1 VSRFDD
7 DRWTAIDAG
16 LDLDPGD
23 DSEFEPLPPP
33 RSIRNVIRDL
43 ADYPPTT

>member
-16 LDLDPGD
+16 ELDLDPGD
-23 DSEFEPLPPP
+23 DEFEPLQPP